1 MARGRTSPFARGAD
15 NKFVTLAMEAKGMR
29 KAAAEIEK
37 VAKET
42 EKLKNKTKEASS
54 ATDANTASTDT
65 NTTSKG
71 KNKKEHKHLI
81 DEQTRGVIMLQ
92 ATTSALNQGT
102 GATYKMIA
110 GLEAM
115 GRVTNEQALAMQK
128 FVRQAEFFTGALEL
142 GLSVVTIQT
151 TMTEM
156 NTTAK
161 VKNAKATEQQTVANA
176 ALNKS
181 LMNNPYVALAVG
193 LVSVVAMLVI
203 FERETGKVTDAIRFL
218 NKELK
223 ELVTFFIELGGIA
236 DNNPIKRLVESSS
249 MKKLNDMTRLEVLG
263 VG

>member
-1 MARGRTSPFARGAD
+1 MARGRKSPFARQN

-29 KAAAEIEK
+29 EAADKIEK
-37 VAKET
+37 VAQET

-65 NTTSKG
+65 NTVSKG
-71 KNKKEHKHLI
+71 RNKQEQKHLI

-115 GRVTNEQALAMQK
+115 GLRTNEQALAMQR

-156 NTTAK
+156 NTAAK
-161 VKNAKATEQQTVANA
+161 VKNTGATIDLTKAEVGLSA
-176 ALNKS
+176 ALK
-181 LMNNPYVALAVG
+181 LNPYV
-193 LVSVVAMLVI
+193 MI
-203 FERETGKVTDAIRFL
+203 
-218 NKELK
+218 
-223 ELVTFFIELGGIA
+223 
-236 DNNPIKRLVESSS
+236 
-249 MKKLNDMTRLEVLG
+249 LG
-263 VG
+263 VVVSLTAAFLIFGKGIDNTKSRVDLLTDSIKGLRQAFEDLLTFQNPFDGAFESRFGSDARGKNTVFIRELMGA